1 MFINLVYNEE
11 KVFFFFTYPLNL
23 HIYQIKREA
32 VITSVD
38 NTLILMQ
45 HVQII
50 QKKGNMK
57 NHFII
62 NIYEKLNLCEY

>member
-23 HIYQIKREA
+23 QIYQIKREA

-38 NTLILMQ
+38 NTLILTQ
-45 HVQII
+45 HKQII

-62 NIYEKLNLCEY
+62 NISEKLNLCKY

>member
-1 MFINLVYNEE
+1 M
-11 KVFFFFTYPLNL
+11 KKKFFFFTYTLNL

-32 VITSVD
+32 VIAVD
-38 NTLILMQ
+38 STLILME

-57 NHFII
+57 NHFMI
-62 NIYEKLNLCEY
+62 NISEKLNLCEY

>member
-23 HIYQIKREA
+23 QIYQIKREA

-38 NTLILMQ
+38 NTLILTQ

-62 NIYEKLNLCEY
+62 NISEKLNLCEY